1 MIRSLFVV
9 LALLGIGGGGAAWYF
24 YEQGEQPNS
33 FRTVPVERGDMLA
46 TISSTAT
53 IEPEEVVDVGAQVQ
67 GMIKF
72 FGKDPRDSNKFI
84 DYGSPVEVDTVLA
97 QIDDAIY
104 KTQVAMAKATLENNN
119 ALLAEAK
126 TKLSLSKQNWDR
138 AQSLRKNNV
147 MTQADYDAAHADLLT
162 QGPAVDAAQAA
173 VDQSKAS
180 LDQAQTNLRYTTI
193 KSPVK
198 GVIIDRRVNI
208 GQTVVASLSA
218 PSLFLIAKDLKR
230 LQLWASVNEADIGQI
245 HAGQTARF
253 TVDAFPGK
261 TFRGTVSQI
270 RLNAV
275 MTQNVVTYTV
285 VISTDNS
292 SGTLLPY
299 LTANVQFEVAHHE
312 NVLQVPTTALRWKPQ
327 PNQVVADAREAFL
340 KSSRR
345 QDAGGGEGRK
355 HASSAEGGDQEAK
368 KASSPDAQA
377 ATDEHPDEHAGE
389 QPAAE
394 GENKGE
400 HKTRGDRKAR
410 GDRKGTPMAKS
421 GARRHGGHKREMPT
435 VWVDDDGFAR
445 PIQVQTGLTDGT
457 QVEIVSGD
465 IKEGMRV
472 IIGELRH
479 EEGASGTKNPFL
491 PTFFRG
497 SANKKKKSD

>member
-1 MIRSLFVV
+1 MIRSLFVF
-9 LALLGIGGGGAAWYF
+9 LALLGIGGGGAAWYY

-53 IEPEEVVDVGAQVQ
+53 IEPEEVVDIGAQVQ
-67 GMIKF
+67 GMIKT
-72 FGKDPRDSNKFI
+72 FGKDPRDTSKDI
-84 DYGSPVEVDTVLA
+84 DYGTPVGVGTVLA
-97 QIDDAIY
+97 QIDDSIY
-104 KTQVAMAKATLENNN
+104 KTQVDMAKATLETNL

-147 MTQADYDAAHADLLT
+147 MTQADYDSANADMQT

-173 VDQSKAS
+173 VDQAKAS
-180 LDQAQTNLRYTTI
+180 LAQSQTNLRYTTI
-193 KSPVK
+193 ISPVK

-245 HAGQTARF
+245 HPGQTARF
-253 TVDAFPGK
+253 TVDAFSGH
-261 TFRGTVSQI
+261 TFRGTVAQI

-285 VISTDNS
+285 VIATDNS
-292 SGTLLPY
+292 SGELLPY

-327 PNQVVADAREAFL
+327 ANQVVADARDDFL
-340 KSSRR
+340 KSSKHRE
-345 QDAGGGEGRK
+345 GGGKQGSKRD
-355 HASSAEGGDQEAK
+355 SGGEADQEAK
-368 KASSPDAQA
+368 KASDKDAQ
-377 ATDEHPDEHAGE
+377 PAGE
-389 QPAAE
+389 GQAGADAPASSDDQPAAE
-394 GENKGE
+394 G
-400 HKTRGDRKAR
+400 KTRPDRK
-410 GDRKGTPMAKS
+410 KISMAKS
-421 GARRHGGHKREMPT
+421 GARRHGGGHKRDMPT

-445 PIQVQTGLTDGT
+445 PIKVQTGLTDGT

-465 IKEGMRV
+465 LKEGMRV

-479 EEGASGTKNPFL
+479 DEGASGTKNPFL

-497 SANKKKKSD
+497 NANKKKSD

>member
-1 MIRSLFVV
+1 MMRSLFIL
-9 LALLGIGGGGAAWYF
+9 LALVGVGGGGAAWYY

-33 FRTVPVERGDMLA
+33 FRTVPVERGDMRA

-67 GMIKF
+67 GMIKT
-72 FGKDPRDSNKFI
+72 FGKDPRDPNNSI
-84 DYGSPVEVDTVLA
+84 DYGSPVEEGTVLA
-97 QIDDAIY
+97 QIDDMIY
-104 KTQVAMAKATLENNN
+104 KTQVDMAKATLENNI

-126 TKLSLSKQNWDR
+126 TKLSLSQQNWDR
-138 AQSLRKNNV
+138 AQALRKNNV
-147 MTQADYDAAHADLLT
+147 MTQADYDTAKADLQT
-162 QGPAVDAAQAA
+162 QTPAVDAAQAA
-173 VDQSKAS
+173 VDQAKAS
-180 LDQAQTNLRYTTI
+180 LAQAQTNLRYTTI

-245 HAGQTARF
+245 HPGQTARF
-253 TVDAFPGK
+253 TVDAFPGR

-285 VISTDNS
+285 VITTDNS

-312 NVLQVPTTALRWKPQ
+312 DVLLVPTTAIRWKPQ
-327 PNQVVADAREAFL
+327 PNQIVADAREAYS
-340 KSSRR
+340 KASRR
-345 QDAGGGEGRK
+345 RDATGGKSGPKRESGSESDQETKNQDAKNEDAKKG
-355 HASSAEGGDQEAK
+355 SGDEAK
-368 KASSPDAQA
+368 SMVDSKRAD
-377 ATDEHPDEHAGE
+377 G
-389 QPAAE
+389 
-394 GENKGE
+394 
-400 HKTRGDRKAR
+400 
-410 GDRKGTPMAKS
+410 KS
-421 GARRHGGHKREMPT
+421 GARRHGGGRKRDIST
-435 VWVDDDGFAR
+435 VWVEDDGFAR

-457 QVEIVSGD
+457 QIEIASGD
-465 IKEGMRV
+465 LKEGTKV

-479 EEGASGTKNPFL
+479 DEGQTGTKNPFL

-497 SANKKKKSD
+497 NANKKKSD

>member
-1 MIRSLFVV
+1 MIRSLFVF

-33 FRTVPVERGDMLA
+33 FRTVPVERGDMRA

-67 GMIKF
+67 GMIKT
-72 FGKDPRDSNKFI
+72 FGKDLRDPNNNI
-84 DYGSPVEVDTVLA
+84 DYGSPVEEGTVLA
-97 QIDDAIY
+97 QIDDMIY
-104 KTQVAMAKATLENNN
+104 KTQVDMAKATLENNN

-138 AQSLRKNNV
+138 AQNLRKNNV
-147 MTQADYDAAHADLLT
+147 MTQADYDSANADLQT

-173 VDQSKAS
+173 VDQAKAS
-180 LDQAQTNLRYTTI
+180 LAQAQTNLRYTTI
-193 KSPVK
+193 ISPVK

-253 TVDAFPGK
+253 TVDAFSGK

-285 VISTDNS
+285 VITTDNS
-292 SGTLLPY
+292 TGTLLPY

-312 NVLQVPTTALRWKPQ
+312 DVLLVPTTAIRWKPQ
-327 PNQVVADAREAFL
+327 PNQIVADAREAYSKASRRRDGGGGV
-340 KSSRR
+340 KSSAKRESNSESEPEAKN
-345 QDAGGGEGRK
+345 QDANAKNEDAKKGT
-355 HASSAEGGDQEAK
+355 GDEAK
-368 KASSPDAQA
+368 SMVDSKRAD
-377 ATDEHPDEHAGE
+377 G
-389 QPAAE
+389 
-394 GENKGE
+394 
-400 HKTRGDRKAR
+400 
-410 GDRKGTPMAKS
+410 KS
-421 GARRHGGHKREMPT
+421 GARRRGGGHKRDMST
-435 VWVDDDGFAR
+435 VWVEDDGLAR
-445 PIQVQTGLTDGT
+445 PIEVQTGLTDGT

-465 IKEGMRV
+465 LKEGARV
-472 IIGELRH
+472 IIGELRRD
-479 EEGASGTKNPFL
+479 EGQTGTKNPFL

-497 SANKKKKSD
+497 NANKKKSD

>member
-1 MIRSLFVV
+1 MMRSLFIF
-9 LALLGIGGGGAAWYF
+9 LALVGVGGGGAAWYF
-24 YEQGEQPNS
+24 YEQGDQPNS
-33 FRTVPVERGDMLA
+33 FRTIPVERGDMRA

-67 GMIKF
+67 GMIKT
-72 FGKDPRDSNKFI
+72 FGKDLRDSNNNI
-84 DYGSPVEVDTVLA
+84 DYGSPVEEGTVLA
-97 QIDDAIY
+97 QIDDMIY
-104 KTQVAMAKATLENNN
+104 KTQVDMAKATLETNV

-126 TKLSLSKQNWDR
+126 TKLSLSQQNWDR

-147 MTQADYDAAHADLLT
+147 MTQADYDTAKADLQT
-162 QGPAVDAAQAA
+162 QGPAVDAGQAA
-173 VDQSKAS
+173 VDQAKAS
-180 LDQAQTNLRYTTI
+180 LAQAQTNLRYTTI

-198 GVIIDRRVNI
+198 GVIIDRRVNV

-253 TVDAFPGK
+253 TVDAFSGR

-285 VISTDNS
+285 VITTDNS

-312 NVLQVPTTALRWKPQ
+312 DVLLVPTTAIRWKPQ
-327 PNQVVADAREAFL
+327 PNQIVADAREAYS
-340 KSSRR
+340 KASRR
-345 QDAGGGEGRK
+345 REAGGGGK
-355 HASSAEGGDQEAK
+355 SSSKRESGSETDQEAK
-368 KASSPDAQA
+368 NPDAKSEDA
-377 ATDEHPDEHAGE
+377 
-389 QPAAE
+389 
-394 GENKGE
+394 K
-400 HKTRGDRKAR
+400 
-410 GDRKGTPMAKS
+410 KGTGDEPKSMVDSKRADGRS
-421 GARRHGGHKREMPT
+421 GARRHGGGHKKDMST
-435 VWVDDDGFAR
+435 VWVEEDGFAR

-465 IKEGMRV
+465 LKEGTRV
-472 IIGELRH
+472 IIGEVRRD
-479 EEGASGTKNPFL
+479 EGQTGTKNPFL

-497 SANKKKKSD
+497 NANKKKSD

>member
-1 MIRSLFVV
+1 MIRSLFIL
-9 LALLGIGGGGAAWYF
+9 LALVGVGGGGAAWYF
-24 YEQGEQPNS
+24 YEQGEQPNL
-33 FRTVPVERGDMLA
+33 FRTVPVERGDMRA

-67 GMIKF
+67 GMVKT
-72 FGKDPRDSNKFI
+72 FGKDPRDSAKDI
-84 DYGSPVEVDTVLA
+84 DYGSPVEEGTVLA
-97 QIDDAIY
+97 QIDDSIY
-104 KTQVAMAKATLENNN
+104 KTQVDMAKATLENNV

-126 TKLSLSKQNWDR
+126 TKLSLSQQNWDR
-138 AQSLRKNNV
+138 AQNLRKNNV
-147 MTQADYDAAHADLLT
+147 MTQADYDTAKADMQT

-173 VDQSKAS
+173 VDQAKAS
-180 LDQAQTNLRYTTI
+180 LAQAQTNLRYTTI

-261 TFRGTVSQI
+261 QFRGTVAQI

-312 NVLQVPTTALRWKPQ
+312 DVLLVPTTAIRWKPQ
-327 PNQVVADAREAFL
+327 PNQIVADAREAYS
-340 KSSRR
+340 KASRR
-345 QDAGGGEGRK
+345 RDGGGSGGSGRSSAKHESGSESDQDAK
-355 HASSAEGGDQEAK
+355 
-368 KASSPDAQA
+368 SPDAKSPDA
-377 ATDEHPDEHAGE
+377 KKGDDEG
-389 QPAAE
+389 
-394 GENKGE
+394 
-400 HKTRGDRKAR
+400 KTMVDSKRGD
-410 GDRKGTPMAKS
+410 GKS
-421 GARRHGGHKREMPT
+421 GARRRSGGHKRDMPT
-435 VWVDDDGFAR
+435 VWVEDEGFAR
-445 PIQVQTGLTDGT
+445 PVQVQTGLTDGT

-465 IKEGMRV
+465 IKEGSRV
-472 IIGELRH
+472 IIGEVRKD
-479 EEGASGTKNPFL
+479 EGPTGTKNPFM

-497 SANKKKKSD
+497 NANKKKSE